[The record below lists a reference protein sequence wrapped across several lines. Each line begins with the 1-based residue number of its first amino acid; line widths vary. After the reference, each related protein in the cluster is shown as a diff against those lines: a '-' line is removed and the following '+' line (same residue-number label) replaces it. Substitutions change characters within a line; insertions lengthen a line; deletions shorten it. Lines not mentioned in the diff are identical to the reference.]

1 MTMRRTLILT
11 MTATAFASTVGTG
24 RPAAAAPTAEAA
36 PDASAP
42 HVIRDSNGFALHKS
56 DEATKAEAAKR
67 AKLKPTK
74 TEAAVRFTVVDKD
87 KGPMKG
93 VVVSLT
99 APDGT
104 KYYTD
109 ETDADGYAEV
119 LVPVGKKYDLVYLSL
134 AQRNI
139 ATNVSV
145 TNEPNQ
151 SIRLT
156 LRYKAPPAP
165 PPLLVQ
171 APPAMRFILLGVE
184 FDTAKATLR
193 PGASER
199 LDYVV
204 DFMTHKKSA
213 RLEISGHTD
222 NVGNKKANK
231 ILSEK
236 RAQTCRDYL
245 IKKGIEASRIVTA
258 GYGDERPIAT
268 NDTDAGRQQNRRIEA
283 TEL

>member
-1 MTMRRTLILT
+1 MTTKRISVLAM
-11 MTATAFASTVGTG
+11 TVGCALAAFT
-24 RPAAAAPTAEAA
+24 RTAASAEPAAAPDGAA
-36 PDASAP
+36 A

-56 DEATKAEAAKR
+56 DDATKAEAAKR

-99 APDGT
+99 GPTGT
-104 KYYTD
+104 TYYTG
-109 ETDADGYAEV
+109 ETDDAGYAEV
-119 LVPVGKKYDLVYLSL
+119 LVPVGQKYDLVYLSL

-139 ATNVSV
+139 ATNVTV
-145 TNEPNQ
+145 TDEPNQ

-165 PPLLVQ
+165 PPLMVQ
-171 APPAMRFILLGVE
+171 APPAQRFILMGVE

-193 PGASER
+193 HGSTER

-204 DFMTHKKSA
+204 DFMTHKPSA

-245 IKKGIEASRIVTA
+245 VSKGIDKSRIVTA

>member
-1 MTMRRTLILT
+1 MTMRQLFVLAA
-11 MTATAFASTVGTG
+11 MVGSVG
-24 RPAAAAPTAEAA
+24 AGSARALAAEPTPAA
-36 PDASAP
+36 PDAGDK
-42 HVIRDSNGFALHKS
+42 HVIRDSNGFALHQS
-56 DEATKAEAAKR
+56 DDATKAEATKR

-74 TEAAVRFTVVDKD
+74 TEAAMRFTVVDKD

-93 VVVSLT
+93 VVISLT

-109 ETDADGYAEV
+109 ETDETGYAEV
-119 LVPVGKKYDLVYLSL
+119 LVPVGQKYDLVYLSL

-139 ATNVSV
+139 ATNVTV

-156 LRYKAPPAP
+156 LRYKAPPTP
-165 PPLLVQ
+165 PPLMVA
-171 APPAMRFILLGVE
+171 APPAMRFILMGVE
-184 FDTAKATLR
+184 FDTGKATLR
-193 PGASER
+193 HGSTER

-204 DFMTHKKSA
+204 DFMTHKKGA
-213 RLEISGHTD
+213 RIEISGHTD

-245 IKKGIEASRIVTA
+245 VSKGIEKSRITTA

>member
-1 MTMRRTLILT
+1 MTTKRISVLAMTIGCALAAFTRT
-11 MTATAFASTVGTG
+11 AASAE
-24 RPAAAAPTAEAA
+24 PAAAPDGAA
-36 PDASAP
+36 A

-56 DEATKAEAAKR
+56 DDATKAEAAKR

-74 TEAAVRFTVVDKD
+74 TEAAVRFTVVDRD

-93 VVVSLT
+93 VLISLT
-99 APDGT
+99 GPTGT
-104 KYYTD
+104 TYYTG
-109 ETDADGYAEV
+109 ETDDAGYAEV
-119 LVPVGKKYDLVYLSL
+119 LVPVGQKYDLVYLSL

-139 ATNVSV
+139 ATNVTV
-145 TNEPNQ
+145 TDEPNQ

-165 PPLLVQ
+165 PPLMVQ
-171 APPAMRFILLGVE
+171 APPAQRFILMGVE

-193 PGASER
+193 HGSTER

-204 DFMTHKKSA
+204 DFMTHKPSA

-245 IKKGIEASRIVTA
+245 VSKGIDKSRIVTA

>member
-1 MTMRRTLILT
+1 MTTKRISVLAMTIGCALAAFTRT
-11 MTATAFASTVGTG
+11 AASAE
-24 RPAAAAPTAEAA
+24 PAAAPDGAA
-36 PDASAP
+36 A

-56 DEATKAEAAKR
+56 DDATKAEAAKR

-99 APDGT
+99 GPTGT
-104 KYYTD
+104 TYYTG
-109 ETDADGYAEV
+109 ETDDAGYAEV
-119 LVPVGKKYDLVYLSL
+119 LVPVGQKYDLVYLSL

-139 ATNVSV
+139 ATNVTV
-145 TNEPNQ
+145 TDEPNQ

-165 PPLLVQ
+165 PPLMVQ
-171 APPAMRFILLGVE
+171 APPAQRFILMGVE

-193 PGASER
+193 HGSTER

-204 DFMTHKKSA
+204 DFMTHKPSA

-245 IKKGIEASRIVTA
+245 VSKGIDKSRIVTA

-268 NDTDAGRQQNRRIEA
+268 NDTEAGRQQNRRIEA

>member
-1 MTMRRTLILT
+1 MTMRHALPLM
-11 MTATAFASTVGTG
+11 MTATLFAWTG
-24 RPAAAAPTAEAA
+24 PIDAAVAADAAAAPAA
-36 PDASAP
+36 GDKR
-42 HVIRDSNGFALHKS
+42 VIRDSNGFALHQS
-56 DEATKAEAAKR
+56 DDAAKAEAAKR
-67 AKLKPTK
+67 AKLKPTR

-109 ETDADGYAEV
+109 ETDDAGYAEV
-119 LVPVGKKYDLVYLSL
+119 LVPVGQKYDLVYLSL

-139 ATNVSV
+139 ATNVTV
-145 TNEPNQ
+145 TDEPNQ

-156 LRYKAPPAP
+156 LRYKSPPAP
-165 PPLLVQ
+165 PPLMVA
-171 APPAMRFILLGVE
+171 APPAMRFILMGVE

-193 PGASER
+193 HGSTER

-204 DFMTHKKSA
+204 DFMAHKKSA
-213 RLEISGHTD
+213 RIEISGHTD

-231 ILSEK
+231 LLSER

-245 IKKGIEASRIVTA
+245 VSKGIDKGRITTA

>member
-1 MTMRRTLILT
+1 MTTRRVFLVAAL
-11 MTATAFASTVGTG
+11 AL
-24 RPAAAAPTAEAA
+24 AAAGPPARAESAA
-36 PDASAP
+36 ADAGDK
-42 HVIRDSNGFALHKS
+42 HVIRDSNGFALHNS
-56 DEATKAEAAKR
+56 DDATKAEAAKR

-109 ETDADGYAEV
+109 ETDDAGYAEV
-119 LVPVGKKYDLVYLSL
+119 LVPVGQKYELVYLSL

-139 ATNVSV
+139 ATNVTV

-165 PPLLVQ
+165 PPLMVQ
-171 APPAMRFILLGVE
+171 APPAQRFILMGVE

-193 PGASER
+193 HGSTER

-213 RLEISGHTD
+213 RIEISGHTD

-231 ILSEK
+231 LLSER

-245 IKKGIEASRIVTA
+245 VSKGIDKSRIVTA

>member
-1 MTMRRTLILT
+1 MTTKRISVLAM
-11 MTATAFASTVGTG
+11 TVGCALAAFT
-24 RPAAAAPTAEAA
+24 RTAASAEPAAAPDGAA
-36 PDASAP
+36 A

-56 DEATKAEAAKR
+56 DDATKAEAAKR

-93 VVVSLT
+93 VVMSLT
-99 APDGT
+99 GPTGT
-104 KYYTD
+104 TYYTG
-109 ETDADGYAEV
+109 ETDDAGYAEV
-119 LVPVGKKYDLVYLSL
+119 LVPVGQKYDLVYLSL

-139 ATNVSV
+139 ATNVTV
-145 TNEPNQ
+145 TDEPNQ

-165 PPLLVQ
+165 PPLMVQ
-171 APPAMRFILLGVE
+171 APPAQRFILMGVE

-193 PGASER
+193 HGSTER

-204 DFMTHKKSA
+204 DFMTHKPSA

-245 IKKGIEASRIVTA
+245 VSKGIDKSRIVTA

>member
-1 MTMRRTLILT
+1 MTMKRSCLLTLTVVFAVATRTQT
-11 MTATAFASTVGTG
+11 SAGAEPPASS
-24 RPAAAAPTAEAA
+24 
-36 PDASAP
+36 DAGGG

-56 DEATKAEAAKR
+56 DDAAKAEAAKR
-67 AKLKPTK
+67 AKLKPTR

-93 VVVSLT
+93 VVVTLT

-109 ETDADGYAEV
+109 ETDDAGYAEV
-119 LVPVGKKYDLVYLSL
+119 LVPVGQKYDLVYLSL

-139 ATNVSV
+139 ATNVTV
-145 TNEPNQ
+145 TDEPNQ

-156 LRYKAPPAP
+156 LRYKSPPAP
-165 PPLLVQ
+165 PPLMVA
-171 APPAMRFILLGVE
+171 APPAMRFILMGVE
-184 FDTAKATLR
+184 FDTGKATLR
-193 PGASER
+193 HGSTER

-204 DFMTHKKSA
+204 DFMAHKKSA
-213 RLEISGHTD
+213 RIEISGHTD

-231 ILSEK
+231 LLSEK

-245 IKKGIEASRIVTA
+245 VSKGIEKSRITTA

>member
-1 MTMRRTLILT
+1 MTMRQVLLL
-11 MTATAFASTVGTG
+11 TATAVGAMTAG
-24 RPAAAAPTAEAA
+24 LQPRAGAGPAAGAPADAGAA
-36 PDASAP
+36 

-56 DEATKAEAAKR
+56 DDAAKAEAAKR

-93 VVVSLT
+93 VVVALT

-104 KYYTD
+104 KYFTG

-119 LVPVGKKYDLVYLSL
+119 LVPVGQKYELVYVSL

-139 ATNVSV
+139 ATNVTV
-145 TNEPNQ
+145 TDEPNQ
-151 SIRLT
+151 SVRLT
-156 LRYKAPPAP
+156 LRYKSPPAP
-165 PPLLVQ
+165 PPLLVP
-171 APPAMRFILLGVE
+171 APPAQRFILLGVE

-193 PGASER
+193 PESFAR
-199 LDYVV
+199 LEYVF
-204 DFMTHKKSA
+204 DFLANKKSA
-213 RLEISGHTD
+213 RIEISGHTD
-222 NVGNKKANK
+222 NVGKKEANK
-231 ILSEK
+231 ILSQK
-236 RAQTCRDYL
+236 RAQTVRDYL
-245 IKKGIEASRIVTA
+245 VKKGIDASRIVTA

-268 NDTDAGRQQNRRIEA
+268 NATDVGRQQNRRIEA

>member
-1 MTMRRTLILT
+1 MTTKRISVLAMTIGCALAAFTRT
-11 MTATAFASTVGTG
+11 AASAE
-24 RPAAAAPTAEAA
+24 PAAAPDGAA
-36 PDASAP
+36 A

-56 DEATKAEAAKR
+56 DDATKAEAAKR

-99 APDGT
+99 GPTGT
-104 KYYTD
+104 TYYTG
-109 ETDADGYAEV
+109 ETDDAGYAEV
-119 LVPVGKKYDLVYLSL
+119 LVPVGQKYDLVYLSL

-139 ATNVSV
+139 ATNVTV
-145 TNEPNQ
+145 TDEPNQ

-165 PPLLVQ
+165 PPLMVQ
-171 APPAMRFILLGVE
+171 APPAQRFILMGVE

-193 PGASER
+193 HGSTER

-204 DFMTHKKSA
+204 DFMTHKPSA

-245 IKKGIEASRIVTA
+245 VSKGIDKSRIVTA